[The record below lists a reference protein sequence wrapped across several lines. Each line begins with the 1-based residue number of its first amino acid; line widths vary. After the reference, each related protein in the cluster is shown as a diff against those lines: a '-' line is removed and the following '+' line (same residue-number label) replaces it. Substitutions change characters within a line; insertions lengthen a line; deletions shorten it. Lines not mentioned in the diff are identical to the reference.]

1 MCDNEGGMVA
11 YHVFVDGAAEATSAG
26 KEQLATSIAS
36 HYGMPI
42 DAVRARVASGRFRV
56 KGNCDRT
63 TADTY
68 VRDLTALG
76 ARCSI
81 EEATSANVAKTPLPF
96 PAVTGPR
103 PSQSSALPP
112 RQTTPPAIAR
122 TSSGSKEY
130 QSGLSAA
137 FSGEQQTGGLG
148 ALGDEGAVFTLSS
161 VDGKDDGAVA
171 PPAANFAPPTSSP
184 LPASIGPA
192 ANKPAPPAASA
203 ALIVKSDEPI
213 DMFAPP
219 DADDANFAVQLAP
232 DEVERSAKKKASI
245 PPETVP
251 DEPPARTS
259 RPSLQAPNRSS
270 RPSLQPPLSTEPA
283 ATGLQDPK
291 IRLLVGVLVSIVLGF
306 IPAHL
311 IASMRE
317 KSAFASVDAS
327 VAEVQNQVVT
337 PEDYAALDPMRA
349 RQLERKHDD
358 RRNIAMIA
366 LLIWAA
372 AGAGVGYVFF
382 KKVAPAPNVSGASTA

>member
-1 MCDNEGGMVA
+1 MAV
-11 YHVFVDGAAEATSAG
+11 YHVFVDGAAEATSTG
-26 KEQLATSIAS
+26 KEQLATNIAS

-42 DAVRARVASGRFRV
+42 DAVRARIASGRFRV
-56 KGNCDRT
+56 KGNCDRP

-81 EEATSANVAKTPLPF
+81 EEATSDNVAKTPLPF
-96 PAVTGPR
+96 PAVTGAR
-103 PSQSSALPP
+103 AAQSSALPP

-137 FSGEQQTGGLG
+137 FSGEQQSGGLG
-148 ALGDEGAVFTLSS
+148 ALADEGAVFTLSS
-161 VDGKDDGAVA
+161 VDGKDDTGAAPSAVHFA
-171 PPAANFAPPTSSP
+171 PPASAM
-184 LPASIGPA
+184 PASIGPA
-192 ANKPAPPAASA
+192 ATKPAAKPVVAAATPSA
-203 ALIVKSDEPI
+203 GGQLDEPL

-219 DADDANFAVQLAP
+219 DAEDDNFAVHLAP
-232 DEVERSAKKKASI
+232 DEVERAAKKRVSI
-245 PPETVP
+245 PPETVSA
-251 DEPPARTS
+251 EPAPRAS
-259 RPSLQAPNRSS
+259 RPSLQPNRSS
-270 RPSLQPPLSTEPA
+270 RPSLQPPLTLSSGPA
-283 ATGLQDPK
+283 ATGLKDPK
-291 IRLLVGVLVSIVLGF
+291 VRLLVGVLVSIVIGF
-306 IPAHL
+306 IPAHFV
-311 IASMRE
+311 ASMRE

-327 VAEVQNQVVT
+327 VAEVQKQVVT

-372 AGAGVGYVFF
+372 GGVGVAFVFF
-382 KKVAPAPNVSGASTA
+382 KKIAPAPSVDV

>member
-1 MCDNEGGMVA
+1 MCDNEGGMAV

-26 KEQLATSIAS
+26 KEQLATNIAS

-42 DAVRARVASGRFRV
+42 DAVRARIASGRFRV
-56 KGNCDRT
+56 KGNCDRS

-81 EEATSANVAKTPLPF
+81 EEATSDNVAKTPLPF

-103 PSQSSALPP
+103 PAQNSALPP

-137 FSGEQQTGGLG
+137 FSGAQQTGGLG
-148 ALGDEGAVFTLSS
+148 ALGDEGAVFKLSS
-161 VDGKDDGAVA
+161 VDGKEDTPAAPAAVNFE
-171 PPAANFAPPTSSP
+171 PPASASPAGPTTAKP
-184 LPASIGPA
+184 TAKPA
-192 ANKPAPPAASA
+192 AAAKP
-203 ALIVKSDEPI
+203 DEPL

-219 DADDANFAVQLAP
+219 DADDDNFAVHLAP
-232 DEVERSAKKKASI
+232 DEVERAAKKKVSI
-245 PPETVP
+245 PPETAP
-251 DEPPARTS
+251 AEPAARAS
-259 RPSLQAPNRSS
+259 RPSLQAANRSS
-270 RPSLQPPLSTEPA
+270 RPSLQPPLTLSSSPA
-283 ATGLQDPK
+283 ATGLKDPK
-291 IRLLVGVLVSIVLGF
+291 IRLLVGVLVSIVIGF
-306 IPAHL
+306 IPAHF

-317 KSAFASVDAS
+317 KSAVASVDAS
-327 VAEVQNQVVT
+327 VAEVQKQVVT
-337 PEDYAALDPMRA
+337 SEDYAALDPMRA
-349 RQLERKHDD
+349 RQLDRKHDD

-372 AGAGVGYVFF
+372 GGAGVAFVFF
-382 KKVAPAPNVSGASTA
+382 KKIAPAPTVDA

>member
-1 MCDNEGGMVA
+1 MCDNEGGMAV

-26 KEQLATSIAS
+26 KEQLATNIAS

-42 DAVRARVASGRFRV
+42 DAVRARIASGRFRV
-56 KGNCDRT
+56 KGNCDRS

-81 EEATSANVAKTPLPF
+81 EEATSDNVAKTPLPF
-96 PAVTGPR
+96 PAVTSPR
-103 PSQSSALPP
+103 PAQNSALPP

-137 FSGEQQTGGLG
+137 FSGAQQTGGLG
-148 ALGDEGAVFTLSS
+148 ALGDEGAVFKLSS
-161 VDGKDDGAVA
+161 VDGKEDTAVA
-171 PPAANFAPPTSSP
+171 PAAVNFAPPASA
-184 LPASIGPA
+184 LPASIGPEA
-192 ANKPAPPAASA
+192 AKPSAKPAAAA
-203 ALIVKSDEPI
+203 KPDEPI

-219 DADDANFAVQLAP
+219 DAADDNFAVHLAP
-232 DEVERSAKKKASI
+232 DEVERAAKKKVSI
-245 PPETVP
+245 PPETAP
-251 DEPPARTS
+251 AEPAARTS

-270 RPSLQPPLSTEPA
+270 RPSLQPPLTLSSGPA
-283 ATGLQDPK
+283 ATGLKDPK
-291 IRLLVGVLVSIVLGF
+291 IRLLVGVLVSIVIGF
-306 IPAHL
+306 IPAHFV
-311 IASMRE
+311 ASMRE

-327 VAEVQNQVVT
+327 VAEVQKQVVT
-337 PEDYAALDPMRA
+337 PEDYTALDPMRA
-349 RQLERKHDD
+349 RQLERKRDD

-372 AGAGVGYVFF
+372 GGAGVAFVFF
-382 KKVAPAPNVSGASTA
+382 KKIAPAPAADA

>member
-1 MCDNEGGMVA
+1 MCDNEGGMAV

-26 KEQLATSIAS
+26 NEQLASSIAS

-42 DAVRARVASGRFRV
+42 DAVRARIASGRFRV
-56 KGNCDRT
+56 KGNCDRS

-81 EEATSANVAKTPLPF
+81 EEATSDNVAKTPLPF
-96 PAVTGPR
+96 PAVSGPR
-103 PSQSSALPP
+103 PAQASALPP

-148 ALGDEGAVFTLSS
+148 ALGDEGAVFKLSS
-161 VDGKDDGAVA
+161 VDGKEDTGAPPPAVSFA
-171 PPAANFAPPTSSP
+171 PPASAM
-184 LPASIGPA
+184 PATVRPA
-192 ANKPAPPAASA
+192 ATKPAAPAAP
-203 ALIVKSDEPI
+203 KDEPI

-219 DADDANFAVQLAP
+219 DADDANFAVHLAP
-232 DEVERSAKKKASI
+232 DEVERAAKKQVSI
-245 PPETVP
+245 PPETA
-251 DEPPARTS
+251 PADPTPRAS
-259 RPSLQAPNRSS
+259 HPSLQAPGRAS
-270 RPSLQPPLSTEPA
+270 RPSMQPPVSRDPA
-283 ATGLQDPK
+283 ATGLKDPK
-291 IRLLVGVLVSIVLGF
+291 IRLLVGVLVSIVIGF
-306 IPAHL
+306 IPAHF

-327 VAEVQNQVVT
+327 VVEVQQQVVT
-337 PEDYAALDPMRA
+337 PEDYAALEPMRA

-366 LLIWAA
+366 LLLWAA
-372 AGAGVGYVFF
+372 GGAGVAFVFF
-382 KKVAPAPNVSGASTA
+382 KKIAPAPTVDA

>member
-1 MCDNEGGMVA
+1 MAV
-11 YHVFVDGAAEATSAG
+11 YHVFVDGAAEATSTG

-42 DAVRARVASGRFRV
+42 DAVRARIASGRFRV
-56 KGNCDRT
+56 KGNCDRS

-81 EEATSANVAKTPLPF
+81 EEATSDNVAKTPLPF

-103 PSQSSALPP
+103 PAQSSALPP
-112 RQTTPPAIAR
+112 RQTTPPALAR

-161 VDGKDDGAVA
+161 VDGKDDSTAAPSAV
-171 PPAANFAPPTSSP
+171 NFAPPASSP

-192 ANKPAPPAASA
+192 SKPATPAASA
-203 ALIVKSDEPI
+203 ALAVNSDEPI

-219 DADDANFAVQLAP
+219 DADDANFAVHLAP
-232 DEVERSAKKKASI
+232 DEVERSAKKKVSI
-245 PPETVP
+245 PPETVAA
-251 DEPPARTS
+251 EPPART
-259 RPSLQAPNRSS
+259 SLQAPNRSS
-270 RPSLQPPLSTEPA
+270 RPSLQPPMSSDPA
-283 ATGLQDPK
+283 ATGLKDPK
-291 IRLLVGVLVSIVLGF
+291 IRLLVGVIVAIVIGF
-306 IPAHL
+306 IPAHF

-349 RQLERKHDD
+349 RQLERKRDD

-382 KKVAPAPNVSGASTA
+382 KKIAPAPTAET

>member
-1 MCDNEGGMVA
+1 MAV

-26 KEQLATSIAS
+26 KEQLATSIAA

-42 DAVRARVASGRFRV
+42 DAVRARIASGRFRV
-56 KGNCDRT
+56 KGNCDRP

-68 VRDLTALG
+68 VRDLTVLG
-76 ARCSI
+76 ALCSI
-81 EEATSANVAKTPLPF
+81 EEATSDNVAKTPLPF
-96 PAVTGPR
+96 PAVTAPR
-103 PSQSSALPP
+103 PAQNSALPP

-137 FSGEQQTGGLG
+137 FSGEQQSAGLG

-161 VDGKDDGAVA
+161 VDGKDDTGVA
-171 PPAANFAPPTSSP
+171 PPAITFAPP
-184 LPASIGPA
+184 ASTMAAAKPTEKPA
-192 ANKPAPPAASA
+192 AAKPSA
-203 ALIVKSDEPI
+203 AGPVDQPL

-219 DADDANFAVQLAP
+219 DAEDDNFAVHLAP

-245 PPETVP
+245 PPETAAA
-251 DEPPARTS
+251 EPARAS

-270 RPSLQPPLSTEPA
+270 RPSLQPPLSNDPA
-283 ATGLQDPK
+283 TTGLKDPK
-291 IRLLVGVLVSIVLGF
+291 IRLIVGMLVAIVLGF
-306 IPAHL
+306 IPAHFV
-311 IASMRE
+311 ASMRE

-327 VAEVQNQVVT
+327 VDEVQKQVVT
-337 PEDYAALDPMRA
+337 TEDYAALEPMRA

-372 AGAGVGYVFF
+372 GGAGVAFVFF
-382 KKVAPAPNVSGASTA
+382 KKIAPAPIVDA